1 MKYKVKFDYE
11 IMDVIGFI
19 VLNGLLLVI
28 TFGIATPFVILN
40 FIKLVTKGLEVH
52 DSLEVS
58 TSSSSVSSP
67 SWTDIHEGPWDKSDN
82 SPGKMLK
89 P

>member
-1 MKYKVKFDYE
+1 MKYKVKFDYDV
-11 IMDVIGFI
+11 MDVIGFTL
-19 VLNGLLLVI
+19 LNGILLVV

-52 DSLEVS
+52 DSSEVS
-58 TSSSSVSSP
+58 LSP
-67 SWTDIHEGPWDKSDN
+67 SLDNTPSWSDLHEGPSKST
-82 SPGKMLK
+82 PGKMLK